1 MAQTSAKKSNRVIL
15 LDEIRG
21 FAIICMVVYHA
32 MFQLKYTFGVDVP
45 VFFESWFDVIR
56 DIFAGM
62 FIFIS
67 GCMCRFSRNNL
78 KRGVQCFFLGMI
90 ITFVVPFFGQC
101 IEFGILHMLGVSMM
115 LYGLFGE
122 GFERIPPLVGLI
134 FFALLAAFTWNV
146 SDIHRAWENGAIVV
160 SSYGTVGLKGL
171 FEWEL
176 PEAAYKAGALF
187 PFGFINKS
195 YGDYF
200 PLLPWFFVF
209 LGGSCFGAWA
219 KDGSLP
225 GAFYNSHFPWL
236 AKVGRYTIWIYM
248 IHLPVIYLIF
258 SLIFR

>member
-1 MAQTSAKKSNRVIL
+1 MAQTGAKKQNRVIL

-21 FAIICMVVYHA
+21 FAILCMVVYHA
-32 MFQLKYTFGVDVP
+32 MFQLKYSFDVDVP
-45 VFFESWFDVIR
+45 VFFEGWFDIIR
-56 DIFAGM
+56 DIFAGI

-90 ITFVVPFFGQC
+90 ITFTMPFFGQC

-115 LYGLFGE
+115 IYGLFGE
-122 GFERIPPLVGLI
+122 GFERIPPLVGILI
-134 FFALLAAFTWNV
+134 CAVVAFITW
-146 SDIHRAWENGAIVV
+146 DIKLGSVAVPGV
-160 SSYGTVGLKGL
+160 
-171 FEWEL
+171 FEWEI
-176 PEAAYKAGALF
+176 PKEAYTNGALF
-187 PFGFINKS
+187 PLGFPNKN

-219 KDGSLP
+219 KDGALP
-225 GAFYNSHFPWL
+225 KAFYDSHFPWL

-248 IHLPVIYLIF
+248 IHLPVIYLFF

>member
-1 MAQTSAKKSNRVIL
+1 MAQTGAKKQNRVIL

-21 FAIICMVVYHA
+21 FAILCMVVYHA
-32 MFQLKYTFGVDVP
+32 MFQLKYSFDVDVP
-45 VFFESWFDVIR
+45 VFFEGWFDIIR
-56 DIFAGM
+56 DIFAGI

-90 ITFVVPFFGQC
+90 ITFTMPFFGQC
-101 IEFGILHMLGVSMM
+101 IEFGILHMLGISMM

-122 GFERIPPLVGLI
+122 GFERIPPLVGILI
-134 FFALLAAFTWNV
+134 CAALAFVSWNIKDGFIMV
-146 SDIHRAWENGAIVV
+146 PGI
-160 SSYGTVGLKGL
+160 
-171 FEWEL
+171 FEWDIPEKLYKMEEL
-176 PEAAYKAGALF
+176 YPLGF
-187 PFGFINKS
+187 PGRN

-209 LGGSCFGAWA
+209 LGGSGFGAWA
-219 KDGSLP
+219 KEGSLP
-225 GAFYNSHFPWL
+225 KAFYASHFPWL

>member
-1 MAQTSAKKSNRVIL
+1 MAQAQKKGGGTRVVL

-32 MFQLKYTFGVDVP
+32 MFQLKFTFDVDVP
-45 VFFESWFDVIR
+45 IFFENWFGIIR
-56 DIFAGM
+56 DIFAGT

-90 ITFVVPFFGQC
+90 VTFVVPFFGNV

-122 GFERIPPLVGLI
+122 AFERLPALVGLI
-134 FFALLAAFTWNV
+134 VCVILAVLTWNV
-146 SDIHRAWENGAIVV
+146 VLGSIGIPGVF
-160 SSYGTVGLKGL
+160 K
-171 FEWEL
+171 WEL
-176 PEAAYKAGALF
+176 PRAAYSAGSLY
-187 PFGFINKS
+187 PFGFWKKD
-195 YGDYF
+195 YDDYF

-209 LGGSCFGAWA
+209 LSGSFFGKWA
-219 KDGSLP
+219 KDGILP
-225 GAFYNSHFPWL
+225 KFFYVSHLPWL
-236 AKVGRYTIWIYM
+236 ANIGRYTIWIYM
-248 IHLPVIYLIF
+248 LHLPVIYLVF

>member
-1 MAQTSAKKSNRVIL
+1 MAQTGAKKQNRVVL

-21 FAIICMVVYHA
+21 LAIICMVVYHA

-45 VFFESWFDVIR
+45 VFFDDWFGIIR
-56 DIFAGM
+56 DIFAGI

-90 ITFVVPFFGQC
+90 ITFAVPFFGQC

-122 GFERIPPLVGLI
+122 GFERIPPLVGLLI
-134 FFALLAAFTWNV
+134 CAVLAFVTWNV
-146 SDIHRAWENGAIVV
+146 KDGSVAIPGIFDW
-160 SSYGTVGLKGL
+160 SIPK
-171 FEWEL
+171 EI
-176 PEAAYKAGALF
+176 YKKTALAPLGF
-187 PFGFINKS
+187 PGKNYS
-195 YGDYF
+195 DYF

-209 LGGSCFGAWA
+209 LGGSWFGAWA
-219 KDGSLP
+219 KEGSLP
-225 GAFYNSHFPWL
+225 RAFYDSHFPWL
-236 AKVGRYTIWIYM
+236 GKVGRYTIWIYM

-258 SLIFR
+258 SLIFRE